1 MKTLPTKRQEENYTG
16 SYSKGLKNQNGE
28 YLVNTYESNK
38 LDTQVISFYS
48 ELAKFFFLWKYN
60 NLKVNVSHRNT

>member
-48 ELAKFFFLWKYN
+48 ELAKFFFL
-60 NLKVNVSHRNT
+60 